1 MAAVAERLIAH
12 HDQLGYRII
21 VIYVDPQNREI
32 FEKSGK
38 FTIYNEAGNTVVLTT
53 AA

>member
-1 MAAVAERLIAH
+1 MTAVAARLIAH
-12 HDQLGYRII
+12 HDQFGYRII
-21 VIYVDPQNREI
+21 VIYVDPRHREI
-32 FEKSGK
+32 FEESGK